1 MAVLSQAQFDAL
13 SNLARKKAG
22 DEVGWVA
29 IAEARELTDLG
40 FALRTRSGWE
50 ITEAGEAV
58 LHEHDAARPDE
69 PPDAPIPF
77 GPRGRN
83 PDS

>member
-1 MAVLSQAQFDAL
+1 VAVLSAAQFEAL

-29 IAEARELTDLG
+29 IAEARELTDMG

-50 ITEAGEAV
+50 ITDAGEAA
-58 LHEHDAARPDE
+58 LREHDAARPDD

-77 GPRGRN
+77 SPRGQN
-83 PDS
+83 ANS

>member
-1 MAVLSQAQFDAL
+1 MAVLSPAQFDAL
-13 SNLARKKAG
+13 SNLAHKKAG

-40 FALRTRSGWE
+40 FAQRTRSGWE
-50 ITEAGEAV
+50 ITDAGEAA
-58 LHEHDAARPDE
+58 LREHDAARPDD

-77 GPRGRN
+77 SPRGQN
-83 PDS
+83 ANS

>member
-1 MAVLSQAQFDAL
+1 VAVLSPAQLDAL

-22 DEVGWVA
+22 DDVGWVA
-29 IAEARELTDLG
+29 IAQARELTELG
-40 FALRTRSGWE
+40 LALRTRSGWE

-58 LHEHDAARPDE
+58 LQEHDAARPDD

-77 GPRGRN
+77 GPRGQSA
-83 PDS
+83 DS

>member
-1 MAVLSQAQFDAL
+1 VAVLSPAQFDAL
-13 SNLARKKAG
+13 SNLAHKKAG

-40 FALRTRSGWE
+40 FAQRTRSGWE
-50 ITEAGEAV
+50 ITEAGEAA
-58 LHEHDAARPDE
+58 LRERDAARPDD

-77 GPRGRN
+77 NPRGQPAN
-83 PDS
+83 S

>member
-1 MAVLSQAQFDAL
+1 LSPAQFDAL
-13 SNLARKKAG
+13 ANLARKKAG

-50 ITEAGEAV
+50 ITDAGEAV
-58 LHEHDAARPDE
+58 LRDRDAARPDD
-69 PPDAPIPF
+69 PPAAPIPF
-77 GPRGRN
+77 NPRGQPAN
-83 PDS
+83 S